1 MREQRLKPSTM
12 LITILVFIV
21 ILSVLVLIHELGHF
35 LVAKKF
41 GIKVEEFGL
50 GFPPRVWGK
59 RIGETLYSINALPIG
74 GFVKLYGEDEAGSGK
89 IGSHKNITEDLDR
102 AFFARPIWQRALVV
116 VAGVVMNF
124 LLALVIVT
132 GLITFEGIPTPGNQ
146 ITISEIVK
154 GSPAEKAGIKKG
166 DLVEKVGNVKI
177 DNSQILINE
186 TRKYLGKELELTVKR
201 GKQSEVIKI
210 TPRKNFP
217 SNQGPMGIA
226 ISQNISLVKYPFP
239 QSLYYGFKQAVND
252 SYMTVVG
259 FKNVVIDIFT
269 RFTLPQGV
277 AGPIGMAQLTGEF
290 VRVGPS
296 AVLSLVY
303 VLSLS
308 LAVLNILPIP
318 ALDGGR
324 FFFILVEAVTR
335 RKVNPR
341 FEAMAHAVGIVL
353 LLTFLAVVS
362 YKDILRI
369 ISGQSI
375 FPQ

>member
-1 MREQRLKPSTM
+1 MIP
-12 LITILVFIV
+12 TILVFI
-21 ILSVLVLIHELGHF
+21 IMLSVLVLIHELGHF

-74 GFVKLYGEDEAGSGK
+74 GFVKLYGEDDAGSGRIK
-89 IGSHKNITEDLDR
+89 PSAVSSQQSAVDDIHR
-102 AFFARPIWQRALVV
+102 AFFSRPIWQRGLVV
-116 VAGVVMNF
+116 VAGVTMNF
-124 LLALVIVT
+124 LLAVVVIT
-132 GLITFEGIPTPGNQ
+132 YLFTFEGIPAQGNKV
-146 ITISEIVK
+146 TISEAVK
-154 GSPAEKAGIKKG
+154 GSPAQIAGLRKG
-166 DLVEKVGNVKI
+166 DLIEKIGKT
-177 DNSQILINE
+177 QIKDTKTLITE
-186 TRKYLGKELELTVKR
+186 TRKHLGEKIQISVKR
-201 GKQSEVIKI
+201 GSESKVIEV

-217 SNQGPMGIA
+217 NNQGPMGIA
-226 ISQNISLVKYPFP
+226 ITQNIVFNKYPFP
-239 QSLYYGFKQAVND
+239 QSLYYGTKQTLND
-252 SYMTVVG
+252 SGQIVFG
-259 FKNVVIDIFT
+259 FKDVVINIFT
-269 RFTLPQGV
+269 RLTVPAGV

-296 AVLSLVY
+296 AVLGLVY
-303 VLSLS
+303 MLSLS

-324 FFFILVEAVTR
+324 FFFILVEALTR

-362 YKDILRI
+362 FKDILRI

>member
-1 MREQRLKPSTM
+1 M

-41 GIKVEEFGL
+41 GIKVEEFGF
-50 GFPPRVWGK
+50 GFPPRVFGK
-59 RIGETLYSINALPIG
+59 KIGETLYSINLLPIG
-74 GFVKLYGEDEAGSGK
+74 GFVKLFGEDEAGSGRIK
-89 IGSHKNITEDLDR
+89 PVASSKQPVADLER

-124 LLALVIVT
+124 LLAVILVT
-132 GLITFEGIPTPGNQ
+132 SLITFEGIPTPGNHV
-146 ITISEIVK
+146 TISEVVK

-177 DNSQILINE
+177 GDSQILVTE
-186 TRKYLGKELELTVKR
+186 TRKSLGKEIELTIKR
-201 GKQSEVIKI
+201 DGKTQIIKV

-226 ISQNISLVKYPFP
+226 ISQNINLVKHPFP
-239 QSLYYGFKQAVND
+239 QSLYYGLKQAVND
-252 SYMTVVG
+252 SYMSVVG

-269 RFTLPQGV
+269 RFTVPAGV

-296 AVLSLVY
+296 AVISLVY
-303 VLSLS
+303 ALSLS

-335 RKVNPR
+335 RKVNAR
-341 FEAMAHAVGIVL
+341 FEAYAHAVGIVL